1 MGTKKRIAITGANG
15 TVGRALTEHL
25 GETYDIVAIDRPDID
40 ILQDHNE
47 LGNALN
53 GVDTVIHLAGVFG
66 SAEEG
71 KESWR
76 SPHKDPLNEKLF
88 TTVLEAS
95 KSAGVDK
102 FIHAS
107 SIHVEDTM
115 GHMDAGNGLLR
126 PEAGE
131 FATEPASGY
140 GYAKREQEQQLQAQA
155 DKFDRG
161 AVSLRLGGVRPNNQ
175 PMQDHEHP
183 DADIVEHERRV
194 WMEHSELADL
204 VGRIIEHD
212 SPVEYDVVYAVSDNE
227 GRVHDTSNRY
237 GWKPT
242 ANSADYK

>member
-1 MGTKKRIAITGANG
+1 MKKRVAITGANG
-15 TVGRALTEHL
+15 TVGKALSKHL
-25 GETYDIVAIDRPDID
+25 DDKYDIVPIDRPEID
-40 ILQDHNE
+40 ILHDQKKLND
-47 LGNALN
+47 ALD

-66 SAEEG
+66 SADQG

-76 SPHKDPLNEKLF
+76 SPHKDPLNEELF
-88 TTVLEAS
+88 NTVLEAS
-95 KSAGVDK
+95 KNAGVDK

-115 GHMDAGNGLLR
+115 GHMDTGDGLLR
-126 PEAGE
+126 AEAGE
-131 FATEPASGY
+131 FSTEPASGY
-140 GYAKREQEQQLQAQA
+140 GYAKREQEQHLQMQA

-161 AVSLRLGGVRPNNQ
+161 AVSLRLGGVRPNNL

-212 SPVEYDVVYAVSDNE
+212 SPVGYDVVYAVSNNE
-227 GRVHDTSNRY
+227 GRIHDTSNRY
-237 GWKPT
+237 GWQSS
-242 ANSADYK
+242 ANSADHK